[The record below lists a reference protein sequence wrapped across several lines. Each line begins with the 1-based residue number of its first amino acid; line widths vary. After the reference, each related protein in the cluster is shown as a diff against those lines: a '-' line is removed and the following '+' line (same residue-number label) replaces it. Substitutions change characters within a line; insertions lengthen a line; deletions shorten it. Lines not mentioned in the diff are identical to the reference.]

1 MTALTAIAARK
12 GRPTKRD
19 ERELMTLIL
28 YLAVAG
34 FSRHGYRGLSLR
46 MISDPLGVSVSSV
59 AYHIKSKANLYSLV
73 LSRIADS
80 LDGLADRIEAQPPGT
95 TDLIGGLQAWTRDHA
110 DYARIILRDLMEN
123 TDRATE
129 VDHWY
134 LKDSVDRL
142 IALFGRQ
149 DPMGRDAA
157 MRFVSILGAV
167 TYAEIALPTIVRF
180 IEDIDDE
187 EVRLRVGE
195 VLEKL

>member
-1 MTALTAIAARK
+1 MSALTEIAVPK
-12 GRPTKRD
+12 GRPAKQD
-19 ERELMTLIL
+19 ARELMSLIL

-80 LDGLADRIEAQPPGT
+80 LEGLADRIEAQPAGA

-110 DYARIILRDLMEN
+110 DYARIILRDIMEN
-123 TDRATE
+123 ADRAAE

-134 LKDSVDRL
+134 LKESVDRL
-142 IALFGRQ
+142 IVLLGRQ
-149 DPMGRDAA
+149 EPMREDVA

-167 TYAEIALPTIVRF
+167 TYAEIALPTIKRF
-180 IEDIDDE
+180 IEDIDEDD
-187 EVRLRVGE
+187 VRRRVGG